1 MRTREEEWNVILG
14 EYKPPH
20 PPNGRATEEMWQL
33 LSAAY
38 NNPTFRALYPSIS
51 TWSLTVSDADS
62 FADIKDELPA
72 VSAASGEYRVL
83 AWPYREGVCL
93 FLTSDPTEA
102 VEFAAELIE
111 ARRADTSEGRP

>member
-1 MRTREEEWNVILG
+1 MRTPEEEWNVILG

-20 PPNGRATEEMWQL
+20 LSNSRATEEMWQL
-33 LSAAY
+33 LSAAH

-93 FLTSDPTEA
+93 FLTSDPTSTFVVLA
-102 VEFAAELIE
+102 GL
-111 ARRADTSEGRP
+111 G